1 MSATSISLS
10 ATSRRRLSRAR
21 LADRGFTGFLWL
33 AGFLALLPL
42 GFISSYVVA
51 KGVGILGVNFFTKT
65 PAIVGQSGGG
75 ISQAF
80 VGSALIVGMAAMFSV
95 PLGLLAAVYLAEY
108 GRGRFASA
116 VRFLSEVLL
125 STPSIV
131 AGVVIWTLVVVRLH
145 AFSAFAGALALTVL
159 MWPII
164 ARASEDIIR
173 LVPRE
178 LREAATALGA
188 PKWKVILRVVLPA
201 AASGLTN
208 AILLAVA
215 RGLGETAPVLLT
227 SLGSEFVNTSPGK
240 QTDTVSLRIFH
251 YALSPVKSWHDIAW
265 GASLSLL
272 VIVLILSITARFLS
286 SRSTKGAR

>member
-1 MSATSISLS
+1 VSATPFSLT
-10 ATSRRRLSRAR
+10 APSRRRLSRAR
-21 LADRGFTGFLWL
+21 ISNRVFTSALW
-33 AGFLALLPL
+33 ATGVLALLPL
-42 GFISSYVVA
+42 AFIVGYVVR
-51 KGVGILGVNFFTKT
+51 KGFAILSVHFFTRT

-75 ISQAF
+75 ISEAF
-80 VGSALIVGMAAMFSV
+80 LGSALIVGMAILFSV

-108 GRGRFASA
+108 GSGRFAST

-131 AGVVIWTLVVVRLH
+131 AGVVIWTLVVVKLH

-164 ARASEDIIR
+164 ARASEDVIR
-173 LVPRE
+173 LVPQE
-178 LREAATALGA
+178 LREAATALGT

-201 AASGLTN
+201 AVSGLTN
-208 AILLAVA
+208 TVLLAVA

-227 SLGSEFVNTSPGK
+227 SLGSEYVNWSPGK
-240 QTDTVSLRIFH
+240 PTDTVSLRIYH

-265 GASLSLL
+265 GAALSLL
-272 VIVLILSITARFLS
+272 VIVLVLSVTARYLA
-286 SRSTKGAR
+286 ARGRRNAR